1 MRKQTNR
8 ERKNMGTEWTDEV
21 KAEVV
26 EAYLGRDPTPENTM
40 EIVVE
45 LAEEFDKTPNGV
57 RMILTKAE
65 AYVKKEPAKKA
76 AKAGTGGTRVNKA
89 DAIAALSAVIE
100 GEGGEVDD
108 AILSKLTGKAAVYF
122 TGVIKHIIED

>member
-1 MRKQTNR
+1 
-8 ERKNMGTEWTDEV
+8 MGTEWTDEI

-65 AYVKKEPAKKA
+65 AYVKKEPAKKT

-100 GEGGEVDD
+100 GEGGEVDE

-122 TGVIKHIIED
+122 TGVIKHIVED

>member
-1 MRKQTNR
+1 
-8 ERKNMGTEWTDEV
+8 MGTEWTDEI

-65 AYVKKEPAKKA
+65 AYVKKVPAKAA
-76 AKAGTGGTRVNKA
+76 AKSGATGGTRVNKA
-89 DAIAALSAVIE
+89 EAIAALSAVIE
-100 GEGGEVDD
+100 GEGGEIDE

-122 TGVIKHIIED
+122 TGVIKHIVED